1 MFPPDELHQE
11 VHGNL
16 VIHILAICNHFGE
29 AFVDGTSSTTCIFL
43 QFVTVTGLNDLVLK
57 YPAFPGLRR
66 FHRPPFYM
74 LNSKNQGWIRKTT
87 LSSADEMEAFLAIS
101 PPLLLLLYD
110 SLSLSLPTLSHH
122 LTLLAEM
129 FHWMFFKDGVLT

>member
-29 AFVDGTSSTTCIFL
+29 AFVDGTSSTTST
-43 QFVTVTGLNDLVLK
+43 QSQNTATGFNDLVLK
-57 YPAFPGLRR
+57 YPAFPGLRK

-110 SLSLSLPTLSHH
+110 FLSPSLPTLSHH
-122 LTLLAEM
+122 LTLLSEM
-129 FHWMFFKDGVLT
+129 FHWTSFKDGVLT